1 MTDTKPWAP
10 VATWEEPVT
19 LASAVGQ
26 ALGTASTCW
35 KPEPTDLVFDSE
47 RAKWVFEGMMAW
59 LSDWADTI
67 REDANEKAHAALGP
81 EGARL
86 GMASAREMLLELRA
100 RGEMWPFVD
109 DKESAG
115 MYGTFLRRRA
125 DEALTRLPREM
136 LDERVVKQ

>member
-10 VATWEEPVT
+10 TVTWEDPVS
-19 LASAVGQ
+19 LREAMGQAVGS
-26 ALGTASTCW
+26 ASMSW
-35 KPEPTDLVFDSE
+35 EHVDKAGVFDE
-47 RAKWVFEGMMAW
+47 GNAKWVLEGMMAW

-67 REDANEKAHAALGP
+67 RKEANEKAHAVLGP

-86 GMASAREMLLELRA
+86 GMASTREMLLELRA